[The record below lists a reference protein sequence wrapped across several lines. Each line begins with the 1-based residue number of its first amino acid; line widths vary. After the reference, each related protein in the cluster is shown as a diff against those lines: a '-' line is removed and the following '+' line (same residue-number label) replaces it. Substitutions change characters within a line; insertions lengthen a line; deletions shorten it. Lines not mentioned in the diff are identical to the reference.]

1 MENYRDFLPELKTI
15 PLFYGIED
23 DALIALLE
31 AMQPKIIHRTTNN
44 MPPMRFGEGLWMLG
58 LKNNLNGE
66 IAPRE
71 NQYAMPNFGEPGAMM
86 GEVPGMSEAF
96 LYRKNMPK
104 PAAPP
109 KPAGPPKEV
118 DDYVLEMSSDM
129 MTKFYSDEV
138 YPAQAQMNR
147 NMLGIM
153 AEKVTHIRKMNRAQ
167 IEELQNKL
175 AGK

>member
-31 AMQPKIIHRTTNN
+31 AMQPKIVHRTTGN
-44 MPPMRFGEGLWMLG
+44 MPPMKFGEGIWMLQ
-58 LKNNLNGE
+58 LKNNLDGS

-71 NQYAMPNFGEPGAMM
+71 NQYAMPNSGEPGAMM

-96 LYRKNMPK
+96 LYRKNMTMP
-104 PAAPP
+104 APP
-109 KPAGPPKEV
+109 KPAGPVKEV

-129 MTKFYSDEV
+129 MVKFYSDEV

-153 AEKVTHIRKMNRAQ
+153 AEKVTHIRKMNREQ
-167 IEELQNKL
+167 IEALQKQL
-175 AGK
+175 EAK